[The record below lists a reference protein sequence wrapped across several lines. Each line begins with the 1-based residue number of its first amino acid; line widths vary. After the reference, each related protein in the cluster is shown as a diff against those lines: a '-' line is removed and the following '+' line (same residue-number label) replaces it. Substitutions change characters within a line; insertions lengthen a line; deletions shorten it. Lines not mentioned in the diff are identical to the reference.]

1 MFWTIAASISL
12 LIWLYLVFAHGQ
24 FWFVRSAAHA
34 NLRSERRVVAVIPAR
49 NEADVIAESLTSL
62 FNQYF
67 LSPIHIV
74 LVDDNSTDGTGEVA
88 REAARQAGREKD
100 LTILNGASLP
110 DGWTGKLWAI
120 HQGTQE
126 ALKHNADFLLFAD
139 ADIHHDGRN
148 VAVLI
153 AKAEADHLDLASFMV
168 RLSAQTFAEKALIPA
183 FVYYFLQL
191 YPPKWI
197 ANPNSKTAGA
207 AGGCILIR
215 REALARIGGHAA
227 IRSNIID
234 DCALARAVKSSGGKI
249 WLGLTPSTYSIRP
262 YSGFGEIG
270 RMISRSAFNQLR
282 HSVLLLVGTLLGLTL
297 TYLIPIAALFSG
309 HALAAAIG
317 ATAWLL
323 MSLSYAPM
331 IRFYRLSLLWS
342 FALPLIAVFYAGAT
356 FYSALQYW
364 RGKGGVWKGRAQDV

>member
-1 MFWTIAASISL
+1 MFWTIAASLSL
-12 LIWLYLVFAHGQ
+12 LIWLYLVFAHGS
-24 FWFVRSAAHA
+24 FWFVRSGAHA

-100 LTILNGASLP
+100 LTILNSASLP
-110 DGWTGKLWAI
+110 PGWTGKLWAI

-153 AKAEADHLDLASFMV
+153 AKAEADQLDLASFMV
-168 RLSAQTFAEKALIPA
+168 RLSTQTLAEKALIPA
-183 FVYYFLQL
+183 FVYFFLQL
-191 YPPKWI
+191 YPPNWI
-197 ANPNSKTAGA
+197 ANPNHKTAGA

-215 REALARIGGHAA
+215 PEALARIGGHAA
-227 IRSNIID
+227 ICSNIID
-234 DCALARAVKSSGGKI
+234 DCALARAVKSFGGKI

-262 YSGFGEIG
+262 YNGFGEIG

-331 IRFYRLSLLWS
+331 IRFYRLSVLWS

-356 FYSALQYW
+356 FHSALQYW
-364 RGKGGVWKGRAQDV
+364 RGQGGVWKGRAQDI